1 MALDPGAARL
11 LRMLGAAGAGDAAT
25 EGPAERR
32 RRLQTLARIA
42 GECGAPGVD
51 AHDLDAPGP
60 GGPLRLRLYA
70 PAAEASAMLV
80 YLHGGGWVAGGLDT
94 HDGLCRRLAASSGV
108 KLLAVDYRL
117 APEHPFPAALDDAL
131 FAVRWAA
138 ANAQALQFDP
148 DRLGVAGDSA
158 GGGLAA
164 AVAQSRDAPPLAL
177 QVLLCP
183 ILDPA
188 AERPSR
194 RAFGEGYFV
203 ERAALAEDLRAY
215 CGEAVDPGDPRVS
228 PLRAHDLAAQPPAI
242 VHVAECDPFRDEGA
256 AYAERLSQAG
266 VAVRCVCWPGM
277 IHYFYALVRGVPAAG
292 PAVDAIGTQ
301 IAEALTNR
309 P

>member
-11 LRMLGAAGAGDAAT
+11 LRMLAAAGAGGPAA

-32 RRLQTLARIA
+32 SRLQTLARVA
-42 GECGAPGVD
+42 GEDGPPGVD
-51 AHDLDAPGP
+51 TQDFEAAGP

-70 PAAEASAMLV
+70 PAAGGSAALV
-80 YLHGGGWVAGGLDT
+80 YFHGGGWVAGGLDT
-94 HDGLCRRLAASSGV
+94 HDGLCRRLAISSGV

-138 ANAQALQFDP
+138 AQAKALAFDP
-148 DRLGVAGDSA
+148 GRLGVAGDSA

-164 AVAQSRDAPPLAL
+164 AVAQNPDAPPLAL

-194 RAFGEGYFV
+194 LLYGEGYFV
-203 ERAALAEDLRAY
+203 ERTALAEDLRAY
-215 CGEAVDPGDPRVS
+215 CGDAVDPGDPRVS
-228 PLRAHDLAAQPPAI
+228 PLRTRDLASQPPAL
-242 VHVAECDPFRDEGA
+242 VHVAECDPFRDEGET
-256 AYAERLSQAG
+256 YAERLSRAG
-266 VAVRCVCWPGM
+266 VAVRCICWPGM
-277 IHYFYALVRGVPAAG
+277 IHYFYALGRGVPAAG
-292 PAVDAIGTQ
+292 PAVDAIG
-301 IAEALTNR
+301 AEIGRAMAS
-309 P
+309 

>member
-1 MALDPGAARL
+1 
-11 LRMLGAAGAGDAAT
+11 
-25 EGPAERR
+25 
-32 RRLQTLARIA
+32 
-42 GECGAPGVD
+42 
-51 AHDLDAPGP
+51 
-60 GGPLRLRLYA
+60 
-70 PAAEASAMLV
+70 
-80 YLHGGGWVAGGLDT
+80 VAGGLDT

-117 APEHPFPAALDDAL
+117 APEHHFPAALDDAL

-138 ANAQALQFDP
+138 AEAQALDFDP
-148 DRLGVAGDSA
+148 DRLGEAGDSA

-164 AVAQSRDAPPLAL
+164 AGAQSGDAPPLAL

-203 ERAALAEDLRAY
+203 ESAALADDLRAY

-228 PLRAHDLAAQPPAI
+228 PLRARDLSGQPPTL
-242 VHVAECDPFRDEGA
+242 VHVAECDPFRDEGM

-277 IHYFYALVRGVPAAG
+277 IHYFYALALGVPAAG
-292 PAVDAIGTQ
+292 PAVDAIG
-301 IAEALTNR
+301 AEIGLAMKN
-309 P
+309 